1 MDKPTITAKDPISDG
16 KIATPS
22 IVLQRH
28 FDAAQNS
35 SDVNKDTISMDLNR
49 SSVHSFGAP
58 LGSVDTPPESIHD
71 KLAVDSLEPTEDYA
85 PSASLQVHPGKDD
98 ESSISEVDSAAA
110 IRHKPWTSRHTGS
123 RVDDS
128 DGKTPSTRTRARQR
142 SDAEE
147 KVQAWLEHTDISDPQ
162 TTPQDDDAE
171 HQPQYRRKS
180 TIQALKSHILHGKL
194 AGLGKWIN
202 KNDPNYND
210 SQPPSG
216 KQELEILN
224 NSNDGAIG
232 FGK

>member
-22 IVLQRH
+22 IVLQRN
-28 FDAAQNS
+28 FDANQNP
-35 SDVNKDTISMDLNR
+35 SDINKDTISMDQNPA
-49 SSVHSFGAP
+49 SMHSFGGAP
-58 LGSVDTPPESIHD
+58 LGSVDTPPDSIHD
-71 KLAVDSLEPTEDYA
+71 KLALDSLEPAEDYA

-123 RVDDS
+123 RIDDS
-128 DGKTPSTRTRARQR
+128 GGKTPPTRTRSRQR

-162 TTPQDDDAE
+162 TTPQDDEAE

-180 TIQALKSHILHGKL
+180 TIQTLKSHILHGKL
-194 AGLGKWIN
+194 GVNTI
-202 KNDPNYND
+202 
-210 SQPPSG
+210 
-216 KQELEILN
+216 
-224 NSNDGAIG
+224 SNFFLHYSIIMHE
-232 FGK
+232 F